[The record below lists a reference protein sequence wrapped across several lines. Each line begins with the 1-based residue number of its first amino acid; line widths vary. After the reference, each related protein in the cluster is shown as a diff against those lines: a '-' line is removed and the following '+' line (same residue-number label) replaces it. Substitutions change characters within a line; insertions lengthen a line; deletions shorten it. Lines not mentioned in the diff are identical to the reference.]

1 MHSQLVVLLARGTVG
16 QLAFVPSFMEK
27 LPLPR
32 LSSACQSVRLIK
44 AGLVLITERACAGS
58 GPVKG
63 PGALFHHSCPV
74 SLLGFQSKQNLLP
87 TRSPY
92 PQRDSSEYMTGQW
105 ATVYSEQQDNHN
117 TTSQNDKVPK
127 NLRRK
132 DFFALRQ
139 T

>member
-1 MHSQLVVLLARGTVG
+1 MHGQLVVLLAKGTVG
-16 QLAFVPSFMEK
+16 QLAFVPSFMEE

-32 LSSACQSVRLIK
+32 LSSACQRVRLIK
-44 AGLVLITERACAGS
+44 AGLVLITEGACAGS
-58 GPVKG
+58 GLVKG

-92 PQRDSSEYMTGQW
+92 PQRDSSEYMTDSGPQ
-105 ATVYSEQQDNHN
+105 SIQSNRII
-117 TTSQNDKVPK
+117 TTQLPRMTRFLK
-127 NLRRK
+127 
-132 DFFALRQ
+132 